1 MHFLAVISPYLFFI
15 DWDKSSAETLT
26 VSVIAHNWTEFDE
39 CQDSVV
45 IVDEKDEREH
55 NSKWN
60 SH

>member
-1 MHFLAVISPYLFFI
+1 MQFLAVISPYLFFNYS
-15 DWDKSSAETLT
+15 DKLSAKTLT

-39 CQDSVV
+39 CQDSAV

-55 NSKWN
+55 NSEWN

>member
-1 MHFLAVISPYLFFI
+1 MISPYLFFI
-15 DWDKSSAETLT
+15 DWDKSSAKTLT